1 MEKLTLS
8 VDEAAELSG
17 IGRDHLY
24 RLVHRADFPM
34 VHIGGRIHIHR
45 QRFIEWLDVQAR
57 AGAGAGT

>member
-34 VHIGGRIHIHR
+34 IRLGGRIRIHK
-45 QRFIEWLDVQAR
+45 QRFIEWLDDQAK
-57 AGAGAGT
+57 ASTASEP